1 MSRCSA
7 SVGSGGLV
15 SRCSASVGS
24 GGLVSRCSVS
34 VGRFVGWAGRVYIE
48 CYDVTCCSNIP
59 GM

>member
-24 GGLVSRCSVS
+24 GGLVSRWI
-34 VGRFVGWAGRVYIE
+34 GE
-48 CYDVTCCSNIP
+48 
-59 GM
+59 